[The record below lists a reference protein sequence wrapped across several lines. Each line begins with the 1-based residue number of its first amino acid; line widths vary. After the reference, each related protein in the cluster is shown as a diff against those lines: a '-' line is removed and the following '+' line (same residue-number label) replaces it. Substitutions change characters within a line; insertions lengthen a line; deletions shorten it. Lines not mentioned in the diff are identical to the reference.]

1 MDKSNPQCRVRQC
14 FICDN
19 DTVFFCFT
27 CKQDLCESCRD
38 NHLQDISTTYHD
50 TVLYKLS
57 KQRHENYFSI
67 FSTLPS
73 TLSSSSIKIR
83 TIRRRKAIML
93 KLQSDISMFS
103 TQMSR
108 YEIPLR
114 FVTKAQHLTKRI
126 NMGCALP
133 RYMFVEFT
141 KYNTKNKKNALL
153 EYRNMNIEM
162 KS

>member
-1 MDKSNPQCRVRQC
+1 MNKSNPQCRVRQC

-57 KQRHENYFSI
+57 KQRHGNYFSI

-83 TIRRRKAIML
+83 TIRRRQAIML
-93 KLQSDISMFS
+93 KMIQYFILCLENPKCVCQPLTYRPHFPVDILLINLHWKS
-103 TQMSR
+103 
-108 YEIPLR
+108 
-114 FVTKAQHLTKRI
+114 VQHIGTM
-126 NMGCALP
+126 NMLKIK
-133 RYMFVEFT
+133 T
-141 KYNTKNKKNALL
+141 ISIDIKK
-153 EYRNMNIEM
+153 
-162 KS
+162 